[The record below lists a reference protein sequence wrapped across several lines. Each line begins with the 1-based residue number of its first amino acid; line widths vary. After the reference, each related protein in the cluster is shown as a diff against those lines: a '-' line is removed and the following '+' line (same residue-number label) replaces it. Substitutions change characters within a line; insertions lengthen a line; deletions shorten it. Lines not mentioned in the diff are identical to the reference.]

1 MVKTRKSFNQASPDL
16 DAALICHGFGV
27 QQVHH
32 LGVTLLSQGLT
43 LAEEGNPG
51 HDAQTLRIATRLDKV
66 LH

>member
-32 LGVTLLSQGLT
+32 LGV
-43 LAEEGNPG
+43 NPG